1 MAALDD
7 AERVLPQWTGPPA
20 VEPAMQD
27 NSRHLL
33 TRQLLSVAV
42 AIGGM
47 QLMAAMDGPV
57 AVFALPKIQN
67 ELGLSD
73 AGRSWVITAY
83 GLTFGG
89 LILLGGRLGDTFA
102 RKRTLIAG
110 VPLSTLASAICG
122 IAWDGGVLVVARV
135 LHGAAAAIVVPTC
148 VAPGA

>member
-83 GLTFGG
+83 VLTFGG
-89 LILLGGRLGDTFA
+89 LILLGGRLGDAIGLKRAFIIGVALFTFVSA
-102 RKRTLIAG
+102 VCWVAWAG
-110 VPLSTLASAICG
+110 S
-122 IAWDGGVLVVARV
+122 VLV
-135 LHGAAAAIVVPTC
+135 L
-148 VAPGA
+148 